1 MDSKAETMEAVL
13 KEAVDLVLQTEQ
25 PSSFYYFLSVAV
37 FFFFCVFESFAFW
50 VFGFVVNFLSF
61 WFQENVPM
69 EEVFETL
76 RCNKEGLSTEAAEE
90 RLTIFGYNKLEEKQ
104 VLLLDQFVISILRVY
119 FLEKKRKKN
128 LCVKSSYFM
137 NSWK

>member
-1 MDSKAETMEAVL
+1 
-13 KEAVDLVLQTEQ
+13 
-25 PSSFYYFLSVAV
+25 
-37 FFFFCVFESFAFW
+37 
-50 VFGFVVNFLSF
+50 
-61 WFQENVPM
+61 M

-76 RCNKEGLSTEAAEE
+76 RCSKEGLSTEAAEE

>member
-1 MDSKAETMEAVL
+1 
-13 KEAVDLVLQTEQ
+13 
-25 PSSFYYFLSVAV
+25 
-37 FFFFCVFESFAFW
+37 
-50 VFGFVVNFLSF
+50 
-61 WFQENVPM
+61 M

-119 FLEKKRKKN
+119 FLEKKRKKK
-128 LCVKSSYFM
+128 LSVKSSYFM
-137 NSWK
+137 NS